1 MLFLLGA
8 FYPGVPVQP
17 VVIKYLDRLVS
28 LFSVVNTDSSSSWL
42 TNKTAGKHEYLNQ
55 SNVFSKFQILQ
66 TAIHFEVFPSYDMWW
81 AHSKQYLIP
90 IKITLRT
97 SSYKHGNHPLVLSPN
112 SITKKVLGSN
122 FSTPLCS
129 TSPEAYLFTN

>member
-28 LFSVVNTDSSSSWL
+28 LFSVVNTGFFFVLIDQQNCS
-42 TNKTAGKHEYLNQ
+42 KTW
-55 SNVFSKFQILQ
+55 KFQILQ

-90 IKITLRT
+90 IKVTLRT

>member
-42 TNKTAGKHEYLNQ
+42 TNKTAVKHEYLNQ
-55 SNVFSKFQILQ
+55 SNVFSKFQ
-66 TAIHFEVFPSYDMWW
+66 VFPSYDMWW
-81 AHSKQYLIP
+81 AHNKQYLIP

-129 TSPEAYLFTN
+129 TSPEAYVFTN